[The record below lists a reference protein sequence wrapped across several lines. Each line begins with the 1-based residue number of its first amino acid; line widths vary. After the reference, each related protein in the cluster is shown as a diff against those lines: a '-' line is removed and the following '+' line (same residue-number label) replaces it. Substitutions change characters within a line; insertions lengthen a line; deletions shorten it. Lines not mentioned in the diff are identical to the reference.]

1 MWRVDHW
8 LEARIMPKSTW
19 YNALQALFLAIR
31 NRVRKLYMKT
41 GLRFALLGTVLTA
54 AAVTLIPSNEGS
66 YEPRVKE
73 EASAAGA
80 ASYLHSLRANQVTG
94 KINQEDI
101 QSAIESVKNM
111 PESSLG
117 LTWVERGPDN
127 RGGRTRGLA
136 INPTNPS
143 EMYAG
148 GVSGGLYFS
157 NNGGLSWTEVNPEQ
171 ENLAVMTIAY
181 SKDGD
186 VYYGTGEG
194 LYNTWTTGYGAST
207 SSGFPGAGVF
217 KKGAN
222 ETSFTQLSATTG
234 FPSIGAIVTDPN
246 DNNKVFMATSSGIR
260 RTTDGGATWTNP
272 VSGTIGSNGTCWDM
286 HMDAGGNLW
295 GTLGGRTMKSTD
307 GGANWTE
314 VSKSNAGATDLPR
327 SGGRIMFASARNDAD
342 YVYAVHI
349 TSGNALSGVYR
360 TEDGGATWTKI
371 GQKST
376 YFDPFCSSQC
386 QGEYDLA
393 VAVDPANKNR
403 IIVGGVTVWE
413 WEQGQGW
420 NQVNGFGPYNIH
432 SDQHDVVWHPT
443 DDQKV
448 YIVNDGGIFFSRD
461 AGDTWTTLNKNY
473 ATTQFYNIGISADR
487 YVVGGTQDNG
497 SFVMDGSGNTP
508 NTGRSLGP
516 VDNFS
521 GDGGYSAIS
530 WLVPKIYF
538 TEYQGGRI
546 GRSENDGQTFSSFWD
561 SRSSNG
567 VGTWMTPF
575 YLYENSADALS
586 TDSVL
591 FKVRPAIRSL
601 GFAAAGQD
609 SFSSTIKPLQ
619 ESAIMDAGSF
629 QITSGTLSVTSDAA
643 GNLSGD
649 GTGTFDAT
657 TGDFTVEFNAVPAV
671 EIVAT
676 VNVSYPAGAEVTLGS
691 NTNGLPYK
699 YTLNNA
705 LSMGDSVM
713 VQDPV
718 SSMFVVGFSG
728 SVWMTRQALDFSKTP
743 TWYKLANIVGSTQAL
758 EVSADGNYVWVG
770 TESGRIYR
778 ISGLNQA
785 RSYATADLD
794 SGATAVQVD
803 LVETLSGRN
812 VTSIAVD
819 PNDNDRVLVTLGNYG
834 NSNYVYYSANA
845 TDASPNFI
853 VKDGNLGNFPVYAA
867 TFDKADAS
875 NAIIGTEYGVF
886 STDNINAA
894 LPNWGADNS
903 GLARVPV
910 FTLKQYRTNKSS
922 TADNTVME
930 GDIFA
935 GTFGRGTFSTGSLMT
950 TRSIG
955 VIENDLE
962 VSAKSE
968 LKLFPNPAQELTTLE
983 VDLSAGSYEVEVVD
997 LNGRIVLNKSVEARE
1012 NGIQSIKLNVS
1023 GLTNGMYIVGV
1034 QGLSDSYTRLMVA
1047 H

>member
-1 MWRVDHW
+1 
-8 LEARIMPKSTW
+8 
-19 YNALQALFLAIR
+19 
-31 NRVRKLYMKT
+31 MKR
-41 GLRFALLGTVLTA
+41 GLRFAVLGSVLTA
-54 AAVTLIPSNEGS
+54 ATIAVLPSQEAT
-66 YEPRVKE
+66 YTPRAKS

-80 ASYLHSLRANQVTG
+80 AAYLHSLRANQVTG
-94 KINQEDI
+94 EVNQEDI
-101 QSAIESVKNM
+101 QSAIESLKNM

-117 LTWVERGPDN
+117 LTWAERGPDN

-136 INPTNPS
+136 INPTNPA
-143 EMYAG
+143 EMYTG

-157 NNGGLSWTEVNPEQ
+157 NTGGLSWTEVNPEQ

-181 SKDGD
+181 SKNGD

-222 ETSFTQLSATTG
+222 ETEFTQLSATAN
-234 FPSIGAIVTDPN
+234 FSSVGAIVTDPSDN
-246 DNNKVFMATSSGIR
+246 DKVFMATSSGIR
-260 RTTDGGATWTNP
+260 VSTNGGTTWSNPITGIGA
-272 VSGTIGSNGTCWDM
+272 NGTAWDM
-286 HMDAGGNLW
+286 HMDAAGRLW
-295 GTLGGRTMKSTD
+295 STLGGRTMMSSD
-307 GGANWTE
+307 GGTNWTE
-314 VSKSNAGATDLPR
+314 VSKSNATSTQLPR
-327 SGGRIMFASARNDAD
+327 SGGRIMFASARDDQD
-342 YVYAVHI
+342 YIYTVHI
-349 TSGNALSGVYR
+349 TSGNALAGVYR
-360 TEDGGATWTKI
+360 STDGGTTWSKI

-393 VAVDPANKNR
+393 VAVDAANKNR

-432 SDQHDVVWHPT
+432 ADQHDVVWHPT

-448 YIVNDGGIFFSRD
+448 YIVNDGGIYFSKD
-461 AGDTWTTLNKNY
+461 GGETWNTLNKNY
-473 ATTQFYNIGISADR
+473 VTTQFYNIGISADR
-487 YVVGGTQDNG
+487 YIVGGTQDNG

-508 NTGRSLGP
+508 NTGRSLGA

-546 GRSENDGQTFSSFWD
+546 GRSENSGQSFSSFWD
-561 SRSSNG
+561 SRSADG
-567 VGTWMTPF
+567 VGSWMTPF

-586 TDSVL
+586 TDSVM
-591 FKVRPAIRSL
+591 FKVTPAVRSL
-601 GFAAAGQD
+601 GFASAGQD
-609 SFSSTIKPLQ
+609 SFSSTIKPIQLD
-619 ESAIMDAGSF
+619 AVMDASTF
-629 QITSGTLSVTSDAA
+629 EVRSGTLLVTSDAS

-657 TGDFTVEFNAVPAV
+657 TGEFTVEFSNGTPAA

-676 VNVSYPAGAEVTLGS
+676 VDVSYPAGSTLVLGS
-691 NTNGLPYK
+691 NTNGLPFR

-705 LSMGDSVM
+705 LGSNDSVI

-718 SSMFVVGFSG
+718 SSMFIVGFSG
-728 SVWMTRQALDFSKTP
+728 SVWMTRGALDFSQTP
-743 TWYKLANIVGSTQAL
+743 TWYKLANIVGTTQAL
-758 EVSADGNYVWVG
+758 EVSADGNYAWVG

-778 ISGLNQA
+778 ITGLNGA

-803 LVETLSGRN
+803 LVQQISGRN

-819 PNDNDRVLVTLGNYG
+819 PNNNDRVLVTLGNYG
-834 NSNYVYYSANA
+834 NANYVYYSSNA
-845 TDASPNFI
+845 TAASPNFI

-867 TFDKADAS
+867 TFDKGDAA

-894 LPNWGADNS
+894 APNWGADNS

-922 TADNTVME
+922 TADMEVKE

-955 VIENDLE
+955 ITEQDLTE
-962 VSAKSE
+962 EKSAM
-968 LKLFPNPAQELTTLE
+968 KLFPNPAQDFTTIELETAE
-983 VDLSAGSYEVEVVD
+983 GNYVAEIVD
-997 LNGRIVLNKSVEARE
+997 LNGRTVYTQNLEATTS
-1012 NGIQSIKLNVS
+1012 GVQKFKVNVS
-1023 GLTNGMYIVGV
+1023 GLSNGMYIVGI
-1034 QGLSDSYTRLMVA
+1034 QGLPATYTRLMVA

>member
-922 TADNTVME
+922 TADYTVME

>member
-1 MWRVDHW
+1 
-8 LEARIMPKSTW
+8 
-19 YNALQALFLAIR
+19 
-31 NRVRKLYMKT
+31 MKT

>member
-1 MWRVDHW
+1 
-8 LEARIMPKSTW
+8 
-19 YNALQALFLAIR
+19 
-31 NRVRKLYMKT
+31 MKT

-1012 NGIQSIKLNVS
+1012 NGVQSIKLNVS

-1034 QGLSDSYTRLMVA
+1034 QGVSDSYTRLMVA

>member
-1 MWRVDHW
+1 MWKVDRW

-19 YNALQALFLAIR
+19 YNAVQALFLAIR

-73 EASAAGA
+73 ETSAAGA

-101 QSAIESVKNM
+101 QSAIESVENM

-143 EMYAG
+143 QMYAG

-260 RTTDGGATWTNP
+260 RSTDGGTTWTNP

-286 HMDAGGNLW
+286 HMDAGANLW

-307 GGANWTE
+307 GGENWTE

-403 IIVGGVTVWE
+403 IIVGGITVWE
-413 WEQGQGW
+413 WELGQGW

-432 SDQHDVVWHPT
+432 ADQHDVVWHPT

-473 ATTQFYNIGISADR
+473 VTTQFYNIGISADR

-497 SFVMDGSGNTP
+497 SFVMDGTGNTS

-705 LSMGDSVM
+705 LSTGDSVM

-728 SVWMTRQALDFSKTP
+728 SVWMTRQSLDFSKTP

-922 TADNTVME
+922 TAENSIME

-962 VSAKSE
+962 TSAKSE
-968 LKLFPNPAQELTTLE
+968 LKLFPNPAQEFTTLE
-983 VDLSAGSYEVEVVD
+983 VDLFAGSYEVEVVD
-997 LNGRIVLNKSVEARE
+997 LNGRVVLSKRVEARE
-1012 NGIQSIKLNVS
+1012 NGVQSIKLNVS

-1034 QGLSDSYTRLMVA
+1034 QGVSDSYTRLMVA

>member
-1 MWRVDHW
+1 
-8 LEARIMPKSTW
+8 
-19 YNALQALFLAIR
+19 
-31 NRVRKLYMKT
+31 MKT

-54 AAVTLIPSNEGS
+54 ATISLIPSKDAS
-66 YEPRVKE
+66 YQPRVKE
-73 EASAAGA
+73 EASASGA
-80 ASYLHSLRANQVTG
+80 AAYLHSLRANQVTG

-117 LTWVERGPDN
+117 LTWEERGPDN

-136 INPTNPS
+136 INPTNPT

-148 GVSGGLYFS
+148 GVSGGLYYS
-157 NNGGLSWTEVNPEQ
+157 DNGGLSWSEVNPEQ

-222 ETSFTQLSATTG
+222 ETQFTQLSSTSA
-234 FPSIGAIVTDPN
+234 FSSIGAIVTDPN
-246 DNNKVFMATSSGIR
+246 DNSKVFMATSSGIR
-260 RTTDGGATWTNP
+260 RSTDGGATWTNP

-295 GTLGGRTMKSTD
+295 GTLGGRTMTSTD

-327 SGGRIMFASARNDAD
+327 SGGRIMFASARNDAN
-342 YVYAVHI
+342 YIYTVHI

-360 TEDGGATWTKI
+360 STDGGTTWSKI

-393 VAVDPANKNR
+393 VAVDAANKNR
-403 IIVGGVTVWE
+403 IIVGGITVWD

-432 SDQHDVVWHPT
+432 ADNHDIVWHPT

-448 YIVNDGGIFFSRD
+448 FIVNDGGIYSSRD
-461 AGDTWTTLNKNY
+461 GGNTWTTLNKNY

-521 GDGGYSAIS
+521 GDGGYSAVS

-546 GRSENDGQTFSSFWD
+546 GRSENTGQTFSSFWD
-561 SRSSNG
+561 DRSANG

-575 YLYENSADALS
+575 YLYENSADLNS

-591 FKVRPAIRSL
+591 FKAIPAIRSL
-601 GFAAAGQD
+601 GFASAGQD
-609 SFSSTIKPLQ
+609 SFSSNIKPLQ
-619 ESAIMDAGSF
+619 ESAIMDASTF
-629 QITSGTLSVTSDAA
+629 KITSGTMTLTSDAS
-643 GNLSGD
+643 GNLTGN

-657 TGDFTVEFNAVPAV
+657 TGDFTVEFDAVPAV

-676 VNVSYPAGAEVTLGS
+676 VDVSYPNGAELTLGS
-691 NTNGLPYK
+691 NTNGLPFK
-699 YTLNNA
+699 YTLGNA
-705 LSMGDSVM
+705 LAKGDSVT

-718 SSMFVVGFSG
+718 SSMFIVGFSG
-728 SVWMTRQALDFSKTP
+728 SVWMTRGALDFSDVP
-743 TWYKLANIVGSTQAL
+743 TWYKLANIVGSAQAV
-758 EVSADGNYVWVG
+758 EVSADGNYAWVG

-778 ISGLNQA
+778 IAGLNAA
-785 RSYATADLD
+785 RSYKTADLD

-803 LVETLSGRN
+803 LVQTISGRN

-819 PNDNDRVLVTLGNYG
+819 PNNNDRVLVTLGNYG
-834 NSNYVYYSANA
+834 NSNFVYYSGNA

-867 TFDKADAS
+867 TFDKGDAA

-894 LPNWGADNS
+894 MPNWGADNS

-922 TADNTVME
+922 TAENAVME

-935 GTFGRGTFSTGSLMT
+935 GTFGRGTFATGSLMS

-955 VIENDLE
+955 IDEANLE
-962 VSAKSE
+962 SDAASSM
-968 LKLFPNPAQELTTLE
+968 KLFPNPAQDFTTLE
-983 VDLSAGSYEVEVVD
+983 LDVNAGDYTIEVID
-997 LNGRIVLNKSVEARE
+997 LNGRTVLAKSVNVAD
-1012 NGIQSIKLNVS
+1012 NGVQQIKLNVS
-1023 GLTNGMYIVGV
+1023 TLSNGMYVIGV
-1034 QGLSDSYTRLMVA
+1034 QGKSDSYTRLMIA

>member
-1 MWRVDHW
+1 
-8 LEARIMPKSTW
+8 
-19 YNALQALFLAIR
+19 
-31 NRVRKLYMKT
+31 MKT

-295 GTLGGRTMKSTD
+295 ATLGGRTMKSTD

-1012 NGIQSIKLNVS
+1012 NGVQSIKLNVS

-1034 QGLSDSYTRLMVA
+1034 RGVSDSYTRLMVA

>member
-1012 NGIQSIKLNVS
+1012 NGVQSIKLNVS

-1034 QGLSDSYTRLMVA
+1034 RGVSDSYTRLMVA

>member
-1 MWRVDHW
+1 
-8 LEARIMPKSTW
+8 
-19 YNALQALFLAIR
+19 
-31 NRVRKLYMKT
+31 MKT

-327 SGGRIMFASARNDAD
+327 SGGRIMFASARNDVD

-1034 QGLSDSYTRLMVA
+1034 RGVSDSYTRLMVA

>member
-1 MWRVDHW
+1 
-8 LEARIMPKSTW
+8 
-19 YNALQALFLAIR
+19 
-31 NRVRKLYMKT
+31 MKR
-41 GLRFALLGTVLTA
+41 GLRFAVLGSVLTA
-54 AAVTLIPSNEGS
+54 ATIAVLPSQEAT
-66 YEPRVKE
+66 YTPRAKS

-80 ASYLHSLRANQVTG
+80 AAYLHSLRANQVTG
-94 KINQEDI
+94 EVNQEDI
-101 QSAIESVKNM
+101 QSAIESLKNM

-117 LTWVERGPDN
+117 LTWAERGPDN

-136 INPTNPS
+136 INPTNPA
-143 EMYAG
+143 EMYTG

-157 NNGGLSWTEVNPEQ
+157 NTGGLSWTEVNPEQ

-181 SKDGD
+181 SKNGD

-222 ETSFTQLSATTG
+222 ETEFTQLSATAN
-234 FPSIGAIVTDPN
+234 FSSVGAIVTDPSDN
-246 DNNKVFMATSSGIR
+246 DKVFMATSSGIR
-260 RTTDGGATWTNP
+260 VSTNGGTTWSNPITGIGA
-272 VSGTIGSNGTCWDM
+272 NGTAWDM
-286 HMDAGGNLW
+286 HMDAAGRLW
-295 GTLGGRTMKSTD
+295 STLGGRTMMSSD
-307 GGANWTE
+307 GGTNWTE
-314 VSKSNAGATDLPR
+314 VSKSNATSTQLPR
-327 SGGRIMFASARNDAD
+327 SGGRIMFASARDDQD
-342 YVYAVHI
+342 YIYTVHI
-349 TSGNALSGVYR
+349 TSGNALAGVYR
-360 TEDGGATWTKI
+360 STDGGTTWSKI

-393 VAVDPANKNR
+393 VAVDAANKNR

-432 SDQHDVVWHPT
+432 ADQHDVVWHPT

-448 YIVNDGGIFFSRD
+448 YIVNDGGIYFSKD
-461 AGDTWTTLNKNY
+461 GGETWNTLNKNY
-473 ATTQFYNIGISADR
+473 VTTQFYNIGISADR
-487 YVVGGTQDNG
+487 YIVGGTQDNG

-508 NTGRSLGP
+508 NTGRSLGA

-546 GRSENDGQTFSSFWD
+546 GRSENSGQSFSSFWD
-561 SRSSNG
+561 SRSADG
-567 VGTWMTPF
+567 VGSWMTPF

-586 TDSVL
+586 TDSVM
-591 FKVRPAIRSL
+591 FKVTPAVRSL
-601 GFAAAGQD
+601 GFASAGQD
-609 SFSSTIKPLQ
+609 SFSSTIKPIQLD
-619 ESAIMDAGSF
+619 AVMDASTF
-629 QITSGTLSVTSDAA
+629 EVRSGTLLVTSDAS

-657 TGDFTVEFNAVPAV
+657 TGEFTVEFSNGTPAA

-676 VNVSYPAGAEVTLGS
+676 VDVSYPAGSTLVLGS
-691 NTNGLPYK
+691 NTNGLPFR

-705 LSMGDSVM
+705 LGSNDSVIA
-713 VQDPV
+713 QDPV
-718 SSMFVVGFSG
+718 SSMFIVGFSG
-728 SVWMTRQALDFSKTP
+728 SVWMTRGALDFSQTP
-743 TWYKLANIVGSTQAL
+743 TWYKLANIVGTTQAL
-758 EVSADGNYVWVG
+758 EVSADGNYAWVG

-778 ISGLNQA
+778 ISGLNGA

-803 LVETLSGRN
+803 LVQQISGRN

-819 PNDNDRVLVTLGNYG
+819 PNNNDRVLVTLGNYG
-834 NSNYVYYSANA
+834 NANYVYYSSNA
-845 TDASPNFI
+845 TAASPNFI

-867 TFDKADAS
+867 TFDKGYAA

-894 LPNWGADNS
+894 APNWGADNS

-922 TADNTVME
+922 TADMEVKE

-955 VIENDLE
+955 ITEQDLTE
-962 VSAKSE
+962 EKSAM
-968 LKLFPNPAQELTTLE
+968 KLFPNPAQDFTTIELETAE
-983 VDLSAGSYEVEVVD
+983 GNYVADIVD
-997 LNGRIVLNKSVEARE
+997 LNGRTVYTQNLEATTS
-1012 NGIQSIKLNVS
+1012 GVQKFKVNVS
-1023 GLTNGMYIVGV
+1023 GLSNGMYIVGI
-1034 QGLSDSYTRLMVA
+1034 QGLPATYTRLMVA

>member
-327 SGGRIMFASARNDAD
+327 SGGRIMFASARNDVD

-1034 QGLSDSYTRLMVA
+1034 QGVSDSYTRLMVA

>member
-1 MWRVDHW
+1 
-8 LEARIMPKSTW
+8 
-19 YNALQALFLAIR
+19 
-31 NRVRKLYMKT
+31 MKT

-54 AAVTLIPSNEGS
+54 ATITLIPSKDAS
-66 YEPRVKE
+66 YLPRVKQ

-117 LTWVERGPDN
+117 LTWEERGPDN

-148 GVSGGLYFS
+148 GVSGGLFYS

-171 ENLAVMTIAY
+171 ENLAVMTIAF

-222 ETSFTQLSATTG
+222 ETQFTQLSATTG

-260 RTTDGGATWTNP
+260 RSTDGGTTWSNP
-272 VSGTIGSNGTCWDM
+272 VTGTIGSNGTCWDM
-286 HMDAGGNLW
+286 HMDAGGSLW
-295 GTLGGRTMKSTD
+295 ATLGGRTMQSTD

-314 VSKSNAGATDLPR
+314 ISKSNAGSTDLPR
-327 SGGRIMFASARNDAD
+327 SGGRVMFASAKNDAN
-342 YVYAVHI
+342 YIYTVHI
-349 TSGNALSGVYR
+349 TSSNALAGVYR
-360 TEDGGATWTKI
+360 STDGGATWSKI

-393 VAVDPANKNR
+393 VGVDAGNKNH
-403 IIVGGVTVWE
+403 IIVGGITVWD

-432 SDQHDVVWHPT
+432 SDNHDVVWHPT

-448 YIVNDGGIFFSRD
+448 YMVNDGGIYFSRD
-461 AGDTWTTLNKNY
+461 AGETWTTLNKNFS
-473 ATTQFYNIGISADR
+473 TTQFYNIGISADR

-508 NTGRSLGP
+508 NTARSLGA

-530 WLVPKIYF
+530 WLVPKVYF

-546 GRSENDGQTFSSFWD
+546 GRSENNGQTFSSFWD
-561 SRSSNG
+561 SRSADG
-567 VGTWMTPF
+567 VGSWMTPF
-575 YLYENSADALS
+575 FLHENSADANS

-591 FKVRPAIRSL
+591 FKATPAIRSL
-601 GFAAAGQD
+601 GFASVGQD
-609 SFSSTIKPLQ
+609 SFSSNIKPLQ
-619 ESAIMDAGSF
+619 ESAIMDAATF
-629 QITSGTLSVTSDAA
+629 EITSGTMKVTSDAS
-643 GNLSGD
+643 GNLTGD
-649 GTGTFDAT
+649 GTGSFDAA

-676 VNVSYPAGAEVTLGS
+676 VDVSYPSGAELVLGS
-691 NTNGLPYK
+691 NTNGLPYN
-699 YTLNNA
+699 YTLPNA
-705 LSMGDSVM
+705 LAKGDSVI

-718 SSMFVVGFSG
+718 SSMFIVGFSG
-728 SVWMTRQALDFSKTP
+728 SVWMTRGSLDFSKTP
-743 TWYKLANIVGSTQAL
+743 TWYKLANIVGTTQAL
-758 EVSADGNYVWVG
+758 EVSADGNYAWVG
-770 TESGRIYR
+770 TENGRVYR
-778 ISGLNQA
+778 ISGLNGA
-785 RSYATADLD
+785 RSYKTADLD

-803 LVETLSGRN
+803 LVETISGRN

-819 PNDNDRVLVTLGNYG
+819 PNDNDRVMFTLGNYG
-834 NSNYVYYSANA
+834 NSNFVYYSGNA

-867 TFDKADAS
+867 TFDKGDAS
-875 NAIIGTEYGVF
+875 NAIIGTEYGIF
-886 STDNINAA
+886 STDNINATM
-894 LPNWGADNS
+894 PNWGADNS

-922 TADNTVME
+922 TADNTIME

-935 GTFGRGTFSTGSLMT
+935 GTFGRGTFSTGSLMSS
-950 TRSIG
+950 RSIG
-955 VIENDLE
+955 IDEANINAATN
-962 VSAKSE
+962 STM
-968 LKLFPNPAQELTTLE
+968 KLFPNPAQDFTTIE
-983 VDLSAGSYEVEVVD
+983 MDLNTGDYTVEVVD
-997 LNGRIVLNKSVEARE
+997 LNGRTVLSQSFEASDK
-1012 NGIQSIKLNVS
+1012 GVQQFKLNVS
-1023 GLTNGMYIVGV
+1023 SLSNGMYIIGV
-1034 QGLSDSYTRLMVA
+1034 QGVSDSYTRLMIA

>member
-1 MWRVDHW
+1 
-8 LEARIMPKSTW
+8 
-19 YNALQALFLAIR
+19 
-31 NRVRKLYMKT
+31 MKT

-1012 NGIQSIKLNVS
+1012 NGVQSIKLNVS

-1034 QGLSDSYTRLMVA
+1034 RGVSDSYTRLMVA